1 MKKLDR
7 IYNDIEYL
15 NLVNDIIYDK
25 NFLRIKKERH
35 HGLSRL
41 DHSLRVSYYSYLIA
55 KKLGFKYKDAARGG
69 LLHDYF
75 LEEELSLRK
84 RSFSMFFH
92 PYYAYKNAT
101 NEFNLT
107 EIEKD
112 IIINHMFP
120 TLPHKIPKYIES
132 WLISIV
138 DKFIATYEFYI
149 SYGQPFVYKYAHI
162 YVIILLISKCL

>member
-1 MKKLDR
+1 MNKLDS
-7 IYNDIEYL
+7 IYNDYEYI
-15 NLVNDIIYDK
+15 NIVDDIIFNN
-25 NFLRIKKERH
+25 NFNKLKEERH
-35 HGLSRL
+35 HGLTRF

-55 KKLGFKYKDAARGG
+55 KKMGFKYKDAARGG

-75 LEEELSLRK
+75 TMNELTTRK

-92 PYYAYKNAT
+92 PYYAYNNAT
-101 NEFNLT
+101 KEFNLT
-107 EIEKD
+107 DIEKD

-149 SYGQPFVYKYAHI
+149 SYGRPFAYKYAHI
-162 YVIILLISKCL
+162 YVIILLISKGL